1 MFITK
6 QPEEQQ
12 KKYITLLQ
20 AVGGLS
26 GLFSDNDSPY
36 LYYRAAE
43 RVFCKAFEAE
53 DLSREDCSY
62 DAKKSGLGIGLKT
75 FLYKN
80 GSCLEKVA
88 EFNSISDELRA
99 IQNDPEKLIRKVASS
114 RNKRLNVTNA
124 SHGLESG
131 VYHCV
136 ARDNQNFSLYECP
149 ISNIDIPK
157 ISYNKDSFTK
167 NTLVFND
174 DKNEY
179 RFSLSKST
187 LFKRFQVKEGILQNI
202 PIEILDDPFEL
213 IQTLFRNE
221 EKHAPEINQEIILPL
236 YSERDNNVPT
246 RSGLNQWNAKSRARD
261 KDEVYIQI
269 PKWIHEKFPNFFPEK
284 DEEFDLEL
292 PDGNILSVR
301 HCQGGGTV
309 NGKEVGKALMSSPNK
324 DLGHWILRVVLKLQP
339 EELCTLD
346 MLKEAGIDSVS
357 VTKID
362 AEKYRLNKP
371 KYKINFTSWNTYSN
385 FKDNHLFY
393 D

>member
-6 QPEEQQ
+6 QPKAQQ
-12 KKYITLLQ
+12 EKYIKLLQ

-80 GSCLEKVA
+80 GSCLEKIA

-99 IQNDPEKLIRKVASS
+99 LQKDPEKLIRRVASS
-114 RNKRLNVTNA
+114 RNKRLDVTNA
-124 SHGLESG
+124 SHGLDSA

-136 ARDNQNFSLYECP
+136 ARDSQKFSLYECP
-149 ISNIDIPK
+149 VSNINIDK
-157 ISYNKDSFTK
+157 IIYNKESFK
-167 NTLVFND
+167 NNTLVFND

-187 LFKRFQVKEGILQNI
+187 LFKRFNVKDKIYQNI
-202 PIEILDDPFEL
+202 TIEILDDPFEL
-213 IQTLFRNE
+213 IQTLFENE
-221 EKHAPEINQEIILPL
+221 ERHAPEANEEIILPL
-236 YSERDNNVPT
+236 YSERDNNVPE
-246 RSGLNQWNAKSRARD
+246 RSGLNQWNAKGRPRD
-261 KDEVYIQI
+261 KEEVYIQI
-269 PKWIHEKFPNFFPEK
+269 PKWIHQKFPDFFPEK

-301 HCQGGGTV
+301 HCQGGGIV
-309 NGKEVGKALMSSPNK
+309 NGKQVGKALMSNPNK
-324 DLGHWILRVVLKLQP
+324 DLGYWILRVVLKLQP
-339 EELCTLD
+339 EELCTLN

-357 VTKID
+357 ITKIE
-362 AEKYRLNKP
+362 AKKHRLNKT
-371 KYKINFTSWNTYSN
+371 KYKINFTPWNTYSN
-385 FKDNHLFY
+385 FKDHHLSY